1 MTAMFFTEIIL
12 IIAAYLLGSVS
23 TAVIVSR
30 LGGTPD
36 PRDVGSKNPG
46 ATNVYRTAGKRAAG
60 VTLLGDILK
69 GVIPVLVAHWA
80 ELGPL
85 GISLVA
91 LAALLGHCY
100 PVFFQFK
107 GGKGVATAFGAL
119 LTVQWTIGLSLL
131 LVWLVVFTLTR
142 ISSLSAIIASLTV
155 PISAYY
161 SQTES
166 ILVLNIIALIVIWR
180 HYGNILNLFHG
191 DESGFKKPKDDS
203 DLSD

>member
-23 TAVIVSR
+23 TAVIVAR
-30 LGGTPD
+30 LGGNPD
-36 PRDVGSKNPG
+36 PRDVGSRNPG

-80 ELGPL
+80 ALGPL
-85 GISLVA
+85 AISLVA

-119 LTVQWTIGLSLL
+119 LTVEWTIGLSLL

-166 ILVLNIIALIVIWR
+166 ILVLNIIALIVVWR

-191 DESGFKKPKDDS
+191 DESGFRKSKDDNQMS
-203 DLSD
+203 D